1 MTIANALRAASKGNG
16 FAVYGAGE
24 PDGHFRARLFAY
36 YRQRG
41 YPAAK
46 ALLMARNTIAGTAG
60 HRPSRGG
67 DINPPVKGGG
77 RWIES
82 PERNGLRFVGWCDEL
97 ADMRHRG
104 WYTNDEETGRLCR
117 GAVYQLPAR
126 DGRALYVEAYH
137 NGEDGRSGW
146 TDDTGGA
153 FVFLNSLHVGERGGV
168 ESGDELAGRDAARG
182 ADHEAGRAAADE
194 REYHEA
200 WNAGRVTREAVE
212 RARQLRA
219 DARPILAEL
228 RALKAAG
235 IAAPAACAALREAV
249 AGMLAKARR
258 KVRTARQEWEA
269 GSDSAAFLDGADA
282 ATFAELAR

>member
-1 MTIANALRAASKGNG
+1 MTIANAYAAAIKGNG
-16 FAVYGAGE
+16 FAVYAGAE
-24 PDGHFRARLFAY
+24 PDEHFRARLFAY

-46 ALLMARNTIAGTAG
+46 ALLMARNTVAGTVG
-60 HRPSRGG
+60 HWPRRGRN
-67 DINPPVKGGG
+67 INQPVKGGG

-82 PERNGLRFVGWCDEL
+82 PGDAGLRFVGWCDEIAGL
-97 ADMRHRG
+97 NHRG
-104 WYTNDEETGRLCR
+104 WFTVDSDLGRVCR

-126 DGRALYVEAYH
+126 GGRPLFVEAYH
-137 NGEDGRSGW
+137 NGEDGPNGW

-153 FVFLNSLHVGERGGV
+153 FVFLDERHTGEDS
-168 ESGDELAGRDAARG
+168 EGDDAKRDAARG
-182 ADHEAGRAAADE
+182 ADHEAERAAADE

-235 IAAPAACAALREAV
+235 IAAPAACAALRETV